1 MPLMQKLIH
10 ITIIVILFFCLPNQ
24 TNAQPFTLDD
34 RINPQELK
42 LEDYKKDDAKA
53 KGRISSTA
61 FMQDADTAYYW
72 IQGISIYS
80 PTFFTITASDPA
92 ADLKISLYKENWK
105 QAHKTGEIKGK
116 GKWNTNFK
124 TEGDFGIQVIT
135 AKKPVRYAL
144 LVWVGDEVKVDIP
157 SPFKNGAGTSGG
169 GWIKKNMIL
178 LIVAL
183 AAIAIIGFLLFKL
196 KKAKK

>member
-1 MPLMQKLIH
+1 M
-10 ITIIVILFFCLPNQ
+10 
-24 TNAQPFTLDD
+24 
-34 RINPQELK
+34 
-42 LEDYKKDDAKA
+42 
-53 KGRISSTA
+53 
-61 FMQDADTAYYW
+61 
-72 IQGISIYS
+72 YS

-92 ADLKISLYKENWK
+92 ASLKINLCKENWK

-135 AKKPVRYAL
+135 AKKPAKYAL
-144 LVWVGDEVKVDIP
+144 LVWVGNEVKVDIP
-157 SPFKNGAGTSGG
+157 SPFKNDAGSSGGG
-169 GWIKKNMIL
+169 GWIKKNMAL
-178 LIVAL
+178 LIVGL